1 MVILKNIKKTS
12 STISA
17 DYYPEGKE
25 PKGFMEI
32 KMSDATV
39 IKHDNASSFAA
50 SHVRRELKRLSQRD
64 VIPTENTVLWY

>member
-64 VIPTENTVLWY
+64 VIPTEKTVLWY